1 MWRAELSA
9 PSPSVRRM
17 DDRLAYDLV
26 TDFDPTERIRVDT
39 LGLADA
45 AEGNLG
51 AAVPGC
57 PEWSVAD
64 LAGHLLEVQY
74 FWSWVVDGRR
84 QDTDGYAEPPRPPDA
99 ELPDALRAGV
109 ARLVEVLRAAEPGE
123 PVFTWASRKD
133 VGWVVRHQ
141 VQEAAVHHWDAG
153 SAAGRDT
160 ALDAAAATD
169 GVEEFL
175 RYSSPFRARDAAP
188 VGAPLVLVATDTG
201 FGWTVEEDA
210 DGTARWRRE
219 ASWTP
224 PGAAVIRAPAGD
236 LVLYLYRRKGV
247 EQLEVTGDAGVAERF
262 ALRNPTS

>member
-1 MWRAELSA
+1 
-9 PSPSVRRM
+9 M
-17 DDRLAYDLV
+17 DDQLAYDLV
-26 TDFDPTERIRVDT
+26 TDFDPTERIRADT
-39 LGLADA
+39 EGLAA
-45 AEGNLG
+45 AAAGNL
-51 AAVPGC
+51 AAVVPGC
-57 PEWSVAD
+57 PDWSVAD
-64 LAGHLLEVQY
+64 LAWHLLEVQY
-74 FWSWVVDGRR
+74 FWSWVVGGHR

-109 ARLVEVLRAAEPGE
+109 GRLVEVLRAAEPGE

-133 VGWVVRHQ
+133 AGWVVRHQ

-153 SAAGRDT
+153 SAAGRDI

-175 RYSSPFRARDAAP
+175 RYSSPFRAGDAAP
-188 VGAPLVLVATDTG
+188 VGGPLVLMATDTG
-201 FGWTVEEDA
+201 FGWTVEEDG

-224 PGAAVIRAPAGD
+224 PGAAVLRAPAGD
-236 LVLYLYRRKGV
+236 LLLYLYRRKGV

-262 ALRNPTS
+262 ALRNPTG